1 MTEGGSHDAGRDL
14 ALSPRFRWL
23 QAVRERQ
30 ERRER
35 TAALRARLKVAR
47 DAGKARRHAE
57 RLRKRGAA

>member
-1 MTEGGSHDAGRDL
+1 MTEGSTREGCDL

-23 QAVRERQ
+23 QAVKARQ

-35 TAALRARLKVAR
+35 TAALRAQLKVAR

-57 RLRKRGAA
+57 RLRQRGAK